1 MDGKVTRGVDA
12 TGQARGDVTFTWKA
26 ASGLI
31 EARRS
36 SCGSSSS
43 FSGWPS
49 LSAQPQDAR

>member
-1 MDGKVTRGVDA
+1 MDGKVTQGVDA